1 MAAISESDHLSFQ
14 RMKTESVKQRR
25 RELEEEVRKLQ
36 KMLTDEQKV
45 HEILQRAQLPNCIP
59 STIHF
64 PNFLPKEAKE
74 LLAELIVLE
83 EEIARLEGEISK
95 IQHSISSTEESRV
108 QDSKRYNQYMHE
120 STGLIAS
127 SNHPSTSPTQIPKS
141 NLFEEKAAFERK
153 PMFMFFI
160 NQAIKGACFNDGF
173 ASNGGSLEIASK
185 MEGQKMANNRERI
198 PRKSEIIEQQHSQK
212 KPPRHPSPRKSDSN
226 VDIFHKLLHETTLS
240 SSPLDKNG
248 QKWQPNKLSEEIL
261 RCLICIFLRLMRT
274 SRPMELEKLNNISR
288 SSNLISRTKSSRMV
302 SSLNLNSRPN
312 IHRQTVQK
320 DPYGI
325 FQVQGSL
332 VRDIGPYK
340 NLVRFASSSLE
351 LKGIFNCLPLLNKLR
366 NLMSNLHEVNLKSLT
381 HQQKLAFWIN
391 IHNICLMHGFL
402 EHGLPSNPEKIL
414 GLRNKAV
421 LNIGG
426 NMLNA
431 LTIENFILKQPSNTK
446 DAHWKSDKDV
456 KEDAIRIMYGLELAE
471 PNVQFALCFGNRS
484 SPAVKI
490 YTSDGVSA
498 ELEKSKLEYFQ
509 ASIVVTTSRRIMIPK
524 LLFSNMSEDLESLLE
539 WICNQL
545 PTSGTLRK
553 SITDFIRGQS
563 NGKISDIVDI
573 LPWDFE
579 FQYLLPI

>member
-14 RMKTESVKQRR
+14 RMKTESGKQTRQ
-25 RELEEEVRKLQ
+25 ELEEEVRKLQ
-36 KMLTDEQKV
+36 KMLTDEERV

-59 STIHF
+59 SAIHF
-64 PNFLPKEAKE
+64 PNFLPKKAKE

-108 QDSKRYNQYMHE
+108 QDSKRFNQYMHE
-120 STGLIAS
+120 STSLIAS
-127 SNHPSTSPTQIPKS
+127 SNHPSTSPTQIPRS
-141 NLFEEKAAFERK
+141 NVFEEKVAFERK
-153 PMFMFFI
+153 PMFFI
-160 NQAIKGACFNDGF
+160 NQAIKGACFNHGF
-173 ASNGGSLEIASK
+173 ASNGDSLEIASK
-185 MEGQKMANNRERI
+185 MKRQKMANNRERI
-198 PRKSEIIEQQHSQK
+198 PRKSEIIEQQYSQK
-212 KPPRHPSPRKSDSN
+212 KPPRHPSPRMSDSN

-261 RCLICIFLRLMRT
+261 KCLICIFLRLMRK
-274 SRPMELEKLNNISR
+274 SRPMELEKLNKISR
-288 SSNLISRTKSSRMV
+288 YSNSISRTKSSRMV
-302 SSLNLNSRPN
+302 NSLNLNSSPN
-312 IHRQTVQK
+312 TYRQPVQK

-325 FQVQGSL
+325 FHVQDSL

-351 LKGIFNCLPLLNKLR
+351 LKGIFNCLPLLKKLR

-402 EHGLPSNPEKIL
+402 EHGLPSNPEKII

-446 DAHWKSDKDV
+446 DTHCKSDKDV

-498 ELEKSKLEYFQ
+498 ELEKSKLEYLQ
-509 ASIVVTTSRRIMIPK
+509 ASIVVTTSRKIMIPK

>member
-14 RMKTESVKQRR
+14 RMKTESGKQTRQG
-25 RELEEEVRKLQ
+25 LEEEVRKLQ
-36 KMLTDEQKV
+36 KMLTDEERV
-45 HEILQRAQLPNCIP
+45 HEILQRSLLPNCIP
-59 STIHF
+59 SGIHF
-64 PNFLPKEAKE
+64 PNFLPKKAKE

-108 QDSKRYNQYMHE
+108 QDSKRFNQYMHE
-120 STGLIAS
+120 RTSLIAS
-127 SNHPSTSPTQIPKS
+127 SNHPSTSPTQILRS
-141 NLFEEKAAFERK
+141 NVFEEKVAFERK
-153 PMFMFFI
+153 PMFFI
-160 NQAIKGACFNDGF
+160 NQAIKGACFNHGF
-173 ASNGGSLEIASK
+173 ASNGDSLEIASK
-185 MEGQKMANNRERI
+185 MKRRKMANNRERI

-240 SSPLDKNG
+240 SSLLDKNG

-261 RCLICIFLRLMRT
+261 KCLICIFLRLMRT
-274 SRPMELEKLNNISR
+274 SRPMELEKLNNITR
-288 SSNLISRTKSSRMV
+288 SSNSISKTKSSRMV
-302 SSLNLNSRPN
+302 QDS
-312 IHRQTVQK
+312 
-320 DPYGI
+320 
-325 FQVQGSL
+325 F

-340 NLVRFASSSLE
+340 NLVRFASGSLE

-366 NLMSNLHEVNLKSLT
+366 NLMSNLHEVNLKSLA

-446 DAHWKSDKDV
+446 DAFWKSDKDV
-456 KEDAIRIMYGLELAE
+456 KEEAIRIMYGLELAE

-498 ELEKSKLEYFQ
+498 ELEKSKLEYLQ